1 MTCTVDARAAE
12 IEAVRLVDTDRAKV
26 IMVVDDEAAVVAV
39 IKVNLKLAGYKVM
52 EAFDGQQALDH
63 LQEQTP
69 DLVLLDIAMP
79 PGMDGVDVLRRMRNS
94 DKTRHIPVVMLTAY
108 GSTEA
113 RAEAEK
119 LGCYLF
125 VDKPFEPAE
134 LVSIVGRVLAAADE
148 ERMLEGEA

>member
-1 MTCTVDARAAE
+1 MV
-12 IEAVRLVDTDRAKV
+12 
-26 IMVVDDEAAVVAV
+26 MVVDDEKDVVA
-39 IKVNLKLAGYKVM
+39 IIRVNLEMAGYKVI
-52 EAFDGQQALDH
+52 EAFNGQQALDRV
-63 LQEQTP
+63 QEQLP

-79 PGMDGVDVLRRMRNS
+79 PGMDGVEVLRRLRES
-94 DKTRHIPVVMLTAY
+94 EKTRHIPVVMLTAY

-125 VDKPFEPAE
+125 IDKPFEPAE

-148 ERMLEGEA
+148 ERMLEGQA